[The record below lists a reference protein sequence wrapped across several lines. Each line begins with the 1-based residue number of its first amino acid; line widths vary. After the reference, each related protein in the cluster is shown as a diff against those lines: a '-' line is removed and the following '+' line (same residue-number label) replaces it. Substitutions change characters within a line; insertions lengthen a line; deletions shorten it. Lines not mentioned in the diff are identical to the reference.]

1 MFLPPAVKN
10 VRRTLAAAE
19 NNYTLRAYPD
29 RIMLFRASEKG
40 LRGLEDSS
48 GGWHKYAGGGLELHE
63 IDGDHGNI
71 LNEPNVRLLAAE
83 LRHCLERAQ
92 SEPAQLSAGDPLRQP
107 DLQLN

>member
-19 NNYTLRAYPD
+19 NNYRLRAYSD

-40 LRGLEDSS
+40 LRGLEDAS
-48 GGWHKYAGGGLELHE
+48 GGWHKYAGGGLDLHE
-63 IDGDHGNI
+63 IGGDHGNI

-92 SEPAQLSAGDPLRQP
+92 SEQPSAADSLRQA